1 MKYQL
6 LLLFLLC
13 SVLLT
18 GQNSD
23 AELFEQKTD
32 IVIDKGKLTKS
43 YSFLIRI
50 NNRNGEDYT
59 KISIPFSKISKI
71 SKLEASV
78 LNQNCKLVRKLKN
91 SEITER
97 SYISNHSFYED
108 DYLKEFT
115 LRHNVYPYFISYSYQ
130 IQESDFFTIENWI
143 PILDSGIA
151 TRNAELTLT
160 VPNDYVIHYRNT
172 EIEPPIVEQNSGKKT
187 TVYKW
192 KASYTTP
199 IKRESLAPVAYR
211 FMPSVY
217 IVAEQF
223 KFHHKGS
230 LASWDDFNKWIF
242 KLNKGTDVLPESEK
256 QIISS
261 LIVGEKDTVNIIRK
275 LYHYL
280 QDNTRYVN
288 IAIDKGGLKS
298 YPASYVCNNKFG
310 DCKALTNY
318 MKAMLNYVGIK
329 SYYTL
334 VHAGNPIKEIFR
346 DFPSQQ
352 FNHVILFVPMQND
365 TIWLDCTS
373 KGAFNNLGTFS
384 QNRDAFIV
392 DDKIGGFVRT
402 PAHSSEQVAETRII
416 VVDQPENGTS
426 TLSFKQTIR
435 GEKFEELLSIQTSYS
450 ENDKAYI
457 FRNYIVEDNVEAN
470 QYEINHADRDAKVMQ
485 LEYEGISKHFY
496 KKYGNEYVINN
507 IPFKLPTLSKP
518 EERKLPVQI
527 DFPTNKTDTV
537 YYKIPDGY
545 ELSSNPEDFSVENEF
560 GKYSIAF
567 IQIDNQIRVIKSFL
581 LYSGNYELN
590 RYKDFHDFI
599 TLVLNK
605 EKIKHITFKLKK
617 ENL

>member
-1 MKYQL
+1 M
-6 LLLFLLC
+6 LC
-13 SVLLT
+13 SVLLA
-18 GQNSD
+18 GQNPD

-32 IVIDKGKLTKS
+32 IIIDKGKLTKS

-50 NNRNGEDYT
+50 NNRSGEDYT

-78 LNQNCKLVRKLKN
+78 LDQNGKLVRKLKK

-97 SYISNHSFYED
+97 SYISSFSFYED
-108 DYLKEFT
+108 DFLKEFT
-115 LRHNVYPYFISYSYQ
+115 LRHNLYPYFISYSYH
-130 IQESDFFTIENWI
+130 IQESDFFTIESWI
-143 PILDSGIA
+143 PILGSKIP

-160 VPNDYVIHYRNT
+160 VPSDYVIHYRNT
-172 EIEPPIVEQNSGKKT
+172 EVDEPIIEQNSVKNT

-192 KASYTTP
+192 KTDYSKP
-199 IKRESLAPVAYR
+199 IKSESLAPVAYR

-217 IVAEQF
+217 IVSEQF

-256 QIISS
+256 QIINP
-261 LIVGEKDTVNIIRK
+261 LIEGEKDTVNIIRK

-288 IAIDKGGLKS
+288 ISIDKGGLKS
-298 YPASYVCNNKFG
+298 YPASYVCTNKFG

-318 MKAMLNYVGIK
+318 MKAMLNHAGIP

-334 VHAGNPIKEIFR
+334 VYAGNPIKEIIQ

-352 FNHVILFVPMQND
+352 FNHVILFIPLKND

-373 KGAFNNLGTFS
+373 KGVFNDLGTFS
-384 QNRDAFIV
+384 QNRDAFIT

-402 PAHSSEQVAETRII
+402 PALSPEQVAETRTI

-426 TLSFKQTIR
+426 TLSFKQTFR

-457 FRNYIVEDNVEAN
+457 FRNYILEDHVDAAKYNVS
-470 QYEINHADRDAKVMQ
+470 HSDRDSKVIQM
-485 LEYEGISKHFY
+485 EYDGTSKHFY

-518 EERKLPVQI
+518 EERTLPVQI
-527 DFPTNKTDTV
+527 DFPTLKTDTV
-537 YYKIPDGY
+537 YYRIPDDY
-545 ELSSNPEDFSVENEF
+545 ELSSNPEDFAIENEF
-560 GKYSIAF
+560 GKYSISF
-567 IQIDNQIRVIKSFL
+567 LKIDGQIQVIKTFL
-581 LYSGNYELN
+581 LNSGSYELN
-590 RYKDFHDFI
+590 RYKEFYDFM
-599 TLVLNK
+599 TLILNK
-605 EKIKHITFKLKK
+605 EKIKHITFKPKTEEL
-617 ENL
+617 